1 MVEEKQNQTENERAL
16 RLAASRK
23 NDTVTAAAEKSA
35 AKKVEL
41 MEAAIVL
48 GAAALIDGA
57 SSLVIA
63 AGSAILFFLPGAGVI
78 MGGIIKLT
86 GWGIMVAWAELRG
99 LKAPWSG
106 YSRLTG
112 GLSCLGMA
120 LITIG
125 YNNSPKL
132 QAAAGL
138 NKIA

>member
-1 MVEEKQNQTENERAL
+1 MPGEEKIENDRAL

-23 NDTVTAAAEKSA
+23 NNEIEPTIAKKSN
-35 AKKVEL
+35 AKKVDVV
-41 MEAAIVL
+41 EAVIIL

-57 SSLVIA
+57 SSLAIA
-63 AGSAILFFLPGAGVI
+63 AGSAILFFIPGAGLVA
-78 MGGIIKLT
+78 GGIIKLT
-86 GWGIMVAWAELRG
+86 GWGIMMAWAELRG
-99 LKAPWSG
+99 LKAPWNG

-132 QAAAGL
+132 QAVAGL